1 MTIMV
6 LASAS
11 PARLGVLRTAGIDPI
26 VRVSDVDEDA
36 ILAAMPLAP
45 AQERVQALADAK
57 AAAVTADLVAAA
69 GPGDGPSEDTVVVG
83 CDSMLLIDGELQG
96 KPADA
101 EQARLRWQQMAGRD
115 GLLLTGHAVR
125 LVRAGRVTAAT
136 DVGSSVVRMGRPSD
150 AELDAYLATG
160 EPLRVAGA
168 LTIDGFGGWF
178 VDGIDG
184 DAGNV
189 LGLSLPLTRRLLADV
204 GVPVTDLWRTAP

>member
-1 MTIMV
+1 MRVV

-11 PARLGVLRTAGIDPI
+11 PARLGVLRAAGIDAI
-26 VRVSDVDEDA
+26 VRVSDVDEEE
-36 ILAAMPLAP
+36 ILAALPLAP
-45 AQERVQALADAK
+45 AEERVQALADAK
-57 AAAVTADLVAAA
+57 ADAVTADLVAAA
-69 GPGDGPSEDTVVVG
+69 GPGDGPSEDTVVIG

-96 KPADA
+96 KPANA

-125 LVRAGRVTAAT
+125 LVRDGRVTAAT

-204 GVPVTDLWRTAP
+204 GVSVTDLWRTAP